1 MKENFCRPVA
11 HRRQVIHKFKR
22 AKIYERNKAKKQK
35 TKTKMKQDGSNNDRY
50 AFG

>member
-22 AKIYERNKAKKQK
+22 AKIYERNKAKKK